1 MSASTS
7 NEYYCDLMML
17 GPDMVLACGRFRVD
31 STNSPD
37 LIVDPRPNVA
47 GTTVVYENT
56 GKTFTITLPKVG
68 GGWPQE
74 MVSCIAKVS
83 ALAATDTGD
92 VDYKVDSYDPA
103 TGAFV
108 LFGSVANVASALTD
122 NSEVH
127 FQAVLRR
134 GKILGQTV

>member
-7 NEYYCDLMML
+7 NEYYCDVMML
-17 GPDMVLACGRFRVD
+17 GPDMVLAVGRFRVD
-31 STNSPD
+31 GTSSPD
-37 LIVDPRPNVA
+37 LTVDARPNVA
-47 GTTVVYENT
+47 GTTVVYEDT
-56 GKTFTITLPKVG
+56 GKTFTVTLPKVG

-74 MVSCIAKVS
+74 MISCIARIG

-92 VDYKVDSYDPA
+92 VDYKVDSYDPT
-103 TGAFV
+103 TGSFV

-134 GKILGQTV
+134 GKTLGQTV